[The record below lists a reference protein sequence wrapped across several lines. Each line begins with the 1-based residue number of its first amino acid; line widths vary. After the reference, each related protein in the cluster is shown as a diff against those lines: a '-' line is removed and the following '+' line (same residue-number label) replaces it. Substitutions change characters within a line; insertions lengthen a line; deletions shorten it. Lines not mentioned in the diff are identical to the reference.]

1 MPTTRSS
8 SGTDSRRLNDPIL
21 VTGGSGHVGSHLVS
35 RLLLDGHRVRA
46 TVRSPA
52 RETSLREAV
61 AAAGADPGDRLDICH
76 ADLSADD
83 GWAAAT
89 AGCAYVHHVASPLP
103 AGQPRDDDEL
113 IVPARDGAL
122 RVLRAARDAGVAR
135 VVMTSSFTA
144 VGYSRKA
151 SDEYDERDWTDP
163 ADDNTAY
170 TRSKTI
176 AERAA
181 WDFARTE
188 ADGLELAVINPT
200 GIFGPLL
207 GPHLSVSTMLVKTML
222 DGDMPVAPRVFFGV
236 VDVRDVVDLHVR
248 AMIHPAAAGQRFLAG
263 SGEMISFLHAARI
276 LSDHLG
282 ELAAK
287 VPKLELADEQVRA
300 AARTNPELRAM
311 VDQLGRIPVVHA
323 DKAREV
329 LGWQPRAPETAIA
342 DTADSL
348 IRLGLVA
355 SRPSATGRSA
365 TFGNRSRS

>member
-1 MPTTRSS
+1 MPTTGSS
-8 SGTDSRRLNDPIL
+8 SGTDSRRLDDPVL

-61 AAAGADPGDRLDICH
+61 AAAGADPGDRLDVFH

-103 AGQPRDDDEL
+103 AGQPEHDDEL
-113 IVPARDGAL
+113 IVPARDGTL

-151 SDEYDERDWTDP
+151 SDEYDESDWTDP
-163 ADDNTAY
+163 ADDNMAY
-170 TRSKTI
+170 TKAKTL

-181 WDFARTE
+181 WDFVRTE

-222 DGDMPVAPRVFFGV
+222 DGDMPVAPRVYFGV
-236 VDVRDVVDLHVR
+236 VDVRDVADLHVR
-248 AMIHPAAAGQRFLAG
+248 AMTHPAAAGERFLAS
-263 SGEMISFLHAARI
+263 SGEMISFLDTARI

-282 ELAAK
+282 EIAAK
-287 VPKLELADEQVRA
+287 VPKQELADEQVRA
-300 AARTNPELRAM
+300 AAETNPELRAL

-323 DKAREV
+323 DKARDV
-329 LGWQPRAPETAIA
+329 LGWRPRDPEAAIV
-342 DTADSL
+342 DTAHS
-348 IRLGLVA
+348 IVRLGLVA
-355 SRPSATGRSA
+355 S
-365 TFGNRSRS
+365 